1 MTRTAAPLPTT
12 NSEAPSSARPHVTT
26 SARAGDRRVGL
37 LGTLVILAV
46 RVLGLSGAGTWA
58 LVQTS
63 LAAENIS
70 AVDDAARFA
79 GRFVYGPV
87 GVPHT
92 FSIVSPRARFL
103 LGTEPAGFEGFVR
116 AGAQPAGAASL
127 PPVGTPAPDPARLA
141 ELAAEYGIDIIGPPG
156 IPA

>member
-12 NSEAPSSARPHVTT
+12 NTEAPSSARPHVNT

-37 LGTLVILAV
+37 LGTLVIVAV

-58 LVQTS
+58 HVQTS

-79 GRFVYGPV
+79 GQFVYGPV

>member
-12 NSEAPSSARPHVTT
+12 NTEAPNSARPHVNT

-58 LVQTS
+58 HVQTS

-70 AVDDAARFA
+70 AVDDAA
-79 GRFVYGPV
+79 
-87 GVPHT
+87 
-92 FSIVSPRARFL
+92 
-103 LGTEPAGFEGFVR
+103 
-116 AGAQPAGAASL
+116 
-127 PPVGTPAPDPARLA
+127 
-141 ELAAEYGIDIIGPPG
+141 
-156 IPA
+156 